1 MIFLSFSLHYTVNAL
16 FFDESNLHQIYE
28 DDGNYNFMY
37 QIQFILYSAIISI
50 FVMRLILHTLVL
62 TDKDILEVKLQSTK
76 ILAINMKKQKL
87 KYMKI
92 KFAIF
97 FILNFILLGL
107 FWYYLTCFNAVYK
120 NTQVYLIENTFIS
133 FGFSLFYPFIINI
146 FPTMIRMCSLHSSSK
161 DQRYCYKISQI
172 IQLI

>member
-1 MIFLSFSLHYTVNAL
+1 M
-16 FFDESNLHQIYE
+16 
-28 DDGNYNFMY
+28 
-37 QIQFILYSAIISI
+37 
-50 FVMRLILHTLVL
+50 
-62 TDKDILEVKLQSTK
+62 TK
-76 ILAINMKKQKL
+76 ELAINMKRQKL

-146 FPTMIRMCSLHSSSK
+146 FPTMIRSCAIHSSNK
-161 DQRYCYKISQI
+161 NQIYCYKFSQI